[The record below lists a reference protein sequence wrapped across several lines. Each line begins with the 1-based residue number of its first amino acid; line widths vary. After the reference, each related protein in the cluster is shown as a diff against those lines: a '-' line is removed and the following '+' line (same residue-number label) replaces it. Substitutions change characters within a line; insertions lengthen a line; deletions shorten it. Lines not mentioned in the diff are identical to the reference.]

1 MSEENKTYL
10 VIYGI
15 INSISVFPVQMTDC
29 KAVISTLP
37 GQTLGSEGLQVS
49 FSLSNIHM
57 PRMWVEN
64 HPDKDSQ
71 VMKRSVTSDSYS
83 RQKCLSFLHTPWPKI
98 HTDRSFSD
106 TLWSLQAC
114 MLVFY
119 PDFKS
124 SGVSSSGGPSSVSDV
139 VILLDSSKS
148 MQGDAMLNARRIAL
162 QVLKS
167 LDRSLK
173 INIISFSTG

>member
-1 MSEENKTYL
+1 MN
-10 VIYGI
+10 GI

-71 VMKRSVTSDSYS
+71 VMK
-83 RQKCLSFLHTPWPKI
+83 
-98 HTDRSFSD
+98 
-106 TLWSLQAC
+106 
-114 MLVFY
+114 
-119 PDFKS
+119 
-124 SGVSSSGGPSSVSDV
+124 
-139 VILLDSSKS
+139 
-148 MQGDAMLNARRIAL
+148 
-162 QVLKS
+162 
-167 LDRSLK
+167 
-173 INIISFSTG
+173 

>member
-1 MSEENKTYL
+1 
-10 VIYGI
+10 
-15 INSISVFPVQMTDC
+15 
-29 KAVISTLP
+29 
-37 GQTLGSEGLQVS
+37 
-49 FSLSNIHM
+49 
-57 PRMWVEN
+57 
-64 HPDKDSQ
+64 
-71 VMKRSVTSDSYS
+71 
-83 RQKCLSFLHTPWPKI
+83 
-98 HTDRSFSD
+98 
-106 TLWSLQAC
+106 

-124 SGVSSSGGPSSVSDV
+124 SGVSSSGDPSSVSDV

-148 MQGDAMLNARRIAL
+148 MRGDAMLNARRIAL